1 MKKYLLTLLIVWTAC
16 VALKAQYIPEE
27 RFYDES
33 NNKGKAIL
41 MHFNFGTH
49 LPAASMAK
57 RFGQDMSLGG
67 GLEQLSANNFILG
80 VEGHYFFGS
89 EVKEDPLS
97 ILRTPAGDLIGT
109 DQFVASVVLKQR
121 GFYVGANVGK
131 LFIFDASKRSG
142 LRVTC
147 SAGWMQHKFRLQDD
161 GQSLPLVEG
170 DYAKGFDRLTGGLT
184 FAQFIGWQ
192 HLSVNRRKNWYIGF
206 ELTEGFTRSLR
217 DWDFAEKR
225 KLDERRLDLRI
236 GLRAGWTLPF
246 YPKSPEQIY
255 Y

>member
-1 MKKYLLTLLIVWTAC
+1 MKSYILTLLFLWGSSAC
-16 VALKAQYIPEE
+16 LMAQFIPEE

-41 MHFNFGTH
+41 LHFNFGTH

-67 GLEQLSANNFILG
+67 GLEKLTANNIIFG

-109 DQFVASVVLKQR
+109 DQFIASLVLKQR
-121 GFYVGANVGK
+121 GLYIGANIGK
-131 LFIFDASKRSG
+131 LVIFDPSKRSG
-142 LRVTC
+142 LRLTG
-147 SAGWMQHKFRLQDD
+147 SIGWMQHKLRLQDD

-184 FAQFIGWQ
+184 LAQFIGWQ
-192 HLSVNRRKNWYIGF
+192 HLSVNRRKNWYIGL
-206 ELTEGFTRSLR
+206 EVVEGFTNSLR
-217 DWDFAEKR
+217 DWDFAEKQ
-225 KLDERRLDLRI
+225 KLTGRRLDLRLGI
-236 GLRAGWTLPF
+236 RAGWTLPF